1 MRVSRLRRTD
11 LEVHIF
17 GPLQYTCAVIRL
29 SQKYQI
35 WHDDTT
41 RREKIL
47 NTPYNGS
54 HPVVV
59 CSAVVEGMLSDKSPS
74 NAKFFG
80 VVCCMMN
87 TFGAL
92 ILGVRGRT
100 SGL

>member
-1 MRVSRLRRTD
+1 MIRTD

-17 GPLQYTCAVIRL
+17 GPLHITRAVIHL
-29 SQKYQI
+29 TQNHQI
-35 WHDDTT
+35 RHDDPT